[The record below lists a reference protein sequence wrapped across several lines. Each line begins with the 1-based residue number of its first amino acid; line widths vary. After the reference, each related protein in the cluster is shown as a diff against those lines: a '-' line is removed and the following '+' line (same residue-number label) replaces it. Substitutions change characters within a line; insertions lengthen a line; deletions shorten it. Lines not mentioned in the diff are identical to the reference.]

1 MILLTNYISPVK
13 KFFSLLLNILAFLR
27 NISPASDTDADLVA
41 RYQQTEN
48 LVVLG
53 TLYSRYMDLIYGICL
68 KYLKNSEDAQ
78 DAVMGIFEELVVKL
92 KKHEV
97 QHFKSWLYTVAKNH
111 CLMKLR
117 QDKKVPIAKMQD
129 GFMQSEENGHLEE
142 VLTREENFRQLES
155 CLEQLNP
162 DQRKAIELFYLHQKC
177 YNEISAKTG
186 IEWKAVRSFIQ
197 NGRRNLKICMEA
209 QKEKSI
215 THE

>member
-48 LVVLG
+48 LAVLG

-68 KYLKNSEDAQ
+68 KYLKNSDDAQ
-78 DAVMGIFEELVVKL
+78 DAVMGIFEELVAKL

-117 QDKKVPIAKMQD
+117 QDKKVPLTKIQEE
-129 GFMQSEENGHLEE
+129 FMQSEENGHLEE

-155 CLEQLNP
+155 CLEQLTP
-162 DQRKAIELFYLHQKC
+162 DQRRVIEMFYLQRKC
-177 YNEISAKTG
+177 YNDISAETS

-197 NGRRNLKICMEA
+197 NGRRNLKICIEA